1 MSPKVHEVMKQAHEL
16 SEDERREL
24 AIELLDSAVAP
35 EIHAAR
41 VEEVRKRVA
50 DVHSGAVATLSNEEA
65 LGLIASDD

>member
-1 MSPKVHEVMKQAHEL
+1 MEQAHQL

-35 EIHAAR
+35 EIHAAW

-50 DVHSGAVATLSNEEA
+50 EVDSGAVATLSNEEA
-65 LGLIASDD
+65 LLLVASDD

>member
-1 MSPKVHEVMKQAHEL
+1 MSPKVQEVMEQAHQL

-35 EIHAAR
+35 EIHAAW

-50 DVHSGAVATLSNEEA
+50 EVDSGAVATLSNEEA
-65 LGLIASDD
+65 LLLVASDD